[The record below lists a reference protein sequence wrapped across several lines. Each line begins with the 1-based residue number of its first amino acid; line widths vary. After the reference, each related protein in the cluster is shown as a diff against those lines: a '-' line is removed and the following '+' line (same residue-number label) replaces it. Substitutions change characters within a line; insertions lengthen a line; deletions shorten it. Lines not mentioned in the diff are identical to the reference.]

1 MDTQKMQAL
10 YGLKYNPFSQDVPV
24 DALHQT
30 TKIQSF
36 CHRVESL
43 VIDGGFALI
52 TGEPGIGKSVALR
65 LLADR
70 LAALRDLQVGTISRP
85 QSGMSDFYREIG
97 SVFGMSWTVSNRFG
111 SFRTLREKWLA
122 HIDTTLFRPVLLI
135 DEAQEAPSAVLSE
148 LRLMASVCFDSKVIL
163 TVVLAGDNR
172 LIERLRAPDLAPLGS
187 RIRTRY
193 RAEPAGRDEMIAT
206 MNTRIDAAGN
216 GALVTPETIELLVD
230 HAAGNYRTLMN
241 SAAELLATALDMDA
255 KRIDEKLFFDLY
267 QPAES
272 RPRKPV
278 AVRRAQH

>member
-10 YGLKYNPFSQDVPV
+10 YGFKYNPFSQDVPV

-30 TKIQSF
+30 AKIQSF

-43 VIDGGFALI
+43 VINGGFELV
-52 TGEPGIGKSVALR
+52 TGDPGIGKSVVLR

-70 LAALRDLQVGTISRP
+70 LAALRDLQVGVISRP

-97 SVFGMSWTVSNRFG
+97 AVFGMSWAVSNRFG
-111 SFRTLREKWLA
+111 SFRNLREKWLG

-135 DEAQEAPSAVLSE
+135 DEAQEAPSAVLSG

-172 LIERLRAPDLAPLGS
+172 LVERLRGADLLPVGS

-193 RAEPAGRDEMIAT
+193 RAEAASRDEMIQT
-206 MNTRIDAAGN
+206 MMSRLEAAGN
-216 GALVTPETIELLVD
+216 SALVTPETIELLVD

-241 SAAELLATALDMDA
+241 SAAELLDTALDREA
-255 KRIDEKLFFDLY
+255 KKIDEKLFFDLY
-267 QPAES
+267 QPAEI

-278 AVRRAQH
+278 AVRRAPH